1 MFKKENKYSHLLH
14 DIIEEYSIIQV
25 FVLQCFG
32 IRWLEGFNL
41 SSQRQR
47 QQKHEHTMEL
57 YQLQSISD
65 MYVFVVNVQ
74 YRLVIGVIK
83 HDGQRTSPRE
93 IRLM

>member
-1 MFKKENKYSHLLH
+1 
-14 DIIEEYSIIQV
+14 
-25 FVLQCFG
+25 
-32 IRWLEGFNL
+32 
-41 SSQRQR
+41 
-47 QQKHEHTMEL
+47 MEL